1 MGTPVRNDPVR
12 AIWRIA
18 SATISNDR
26 VIWNVWRDR
35 QFVDRL
41 DETIV
46 GLERVDTVR
55 HAFQCARGGMS
66 DPQWV
71 RRRVNRG
78 TRSRSPDKGRAD
90 TTYPAGGEPASSMRR
105 GNEYRTLDVR
115 SVNKEKRIFNQPT
128 RLYPTQ

>member
-1 MGTPVRNDPVR
+1 MGAPVRNDPVR

-41 DETIV
+41 DETII
-46 GLERVDTVR
+46 GLERIDTVR
-55 HAFQCARGGMS
+55 HAFQRARGWIS
-66 DPQWV
+66 DQQWL
-71 RRRVNRG
+71 RRRVDG
-78 TRSRSPDKGRAD
+78 GKGSRSPNKGGAD

-105 GNEYRTLDVR
+105 GNEYHTLDVW
-115 SVNKEKRIFNQPT
+115 SVNKEKRFFNQLA
-128 RLYPTQ
+128 RLAR